1 MEGTMTDDWRRT
13 NDWGV
18 LTRAEIAAA
27 RDAGAL
33 PVLTVGAV
41 EQHADHLPVDTDC
54 LSAYQISLQAA
65 ARCASPHVLVLP
77 SPSFGFSP
85 HHRAWPG
92 TITLS
97 LETFVGLITDVAES
111 LHRTGF
117 KRMLIVNGHGGNQ
130 GPLTS
135 ACTALASRGIE
146 IGYVNYLSPGQKQW
160 LEILPGATRGVAHAC
175 AYETSLQMALR
186 PAEADRIAAKII
198 SLPPR
203 AGPSYAAGNAPDPI
217 RAAGGYF
224 APIFAAG
231 DVGYVGDPAA
241 STVAAGEAMIEATV
255 AALATFFADFAQTQ
269 VRAGAP

>member
-1 MEGTMTDDWRRT
+1 MADEWRRT
-13 NDWGV
+13 HEWGT

-54 LSAYQISLQAA
+54 LSAYQIALRAA
-65 ARCASPHVLVLP
+65 ARCASPHVLILP

-85 HHRAWPG
+85 HHRAWAG

-97 LETFVGLITDVAES
+97 LETFNGLVTDVVES

-135 ACTALASRGIE
+135 TCTALASRGIE
-146 IGYVNYLSPGQKQW
+146 VGYVNYMAPGQKQW
-160 LEILPGATRGVAHAC
+160 LEVLPGATRGVAHAC

-186 PAEADRIAAKII
+186 PAEAERIAAKVA

-203 AGPSYAAGNAPDPI
+203 TGPSYAAGNAPDPI
-217 RAAGGYF
+217 RAGGGYF
-224 APIFAAG
+224 APIFATG

-241 STVAAGEAMIEATV
+241 STVAAGEALIEATV

-269 VRAGAP
+269 LRAGAP

>member
-1 MEGTMTDDWRRT
+1 MTDDWRRT
-13 NDWGV
+13 NEWGT

-41 EQHADHLPVDTDC
+41 EQHSDHLPVDTDS
-54 LSAYQISLQAA
+54 LSAYQIALRAA
-65 ARCASPHVLVLP
+65 ARCEAPHVLVLP
-77 SPSFGFSP
+77 PPSFGFSP

-97 LETFVGLITDVAES
+97 LDTFNGLVVDVIES

-135 ACTALASRGIE
+135 TCTALSSRGIE
-146 IGYVNYLSPGQKQW
+146 VGFVNYMSPGQQQW
-160 LEILPGATRGVAHAC
+160 KEVLPGAMRDVAHAC
-175 AYETSLQMALR
+175 AYETSLQLALR
-186 PAEADRIAAKII
+186 PADADRIAAKIVN
-198 SLPPR
+198 LPPR
-203 AGPSYAAGNAPDPI
+203 LGQPYAAGNAPNPM
-217 RAAGGYF
+217 RAAGAYF
-224 APIFAAG
+224 APVFAAG

-255 AALATFFADFAQTQ
+255 AALATFFADYAQMQ
-269 VRAGAP
+269 LRAGAP

>member
-1 MEGTMTDDWRRT
+1 MTDEWRRT
-13 NDWGV
+13 HDWGT

-41 EQHADHLPVDTDC
+41 EQHSDHLPVDTDC
-54 LSAYQISLQAA
+54 LSAYRIALLAA
-65 ARCASPHVLVLP
+65 ERCASPHVLVLP

-97 LETFVGLITDVAES
+97 LDTFNGLVVDVAES

-135 ACTALASRGIE
+135 TCTALASRGIE
-146 IGYVNYLSPGQKQW
+146 VGYVNYMTPGRNQW
-160 LEILPGATRGVAHAC
+160 LEVLPGATRDVAHAC

-186 PAEADRIAAKII
+186 PAEAERIASRI
-198 SLPPR
+198 SGLPPR
-203 AGPSYAAGNAPDPI
+203 TEQPYAAGNAPDPI
-217 RAAGGYF
+217 RAAGAYF

-255 AALATFFADFAQTQ
+255 SALATFFSDFAQTR

>member
-1 MEGTMTDDWRRT
+1 MTDTWQRT
-13 NDWGV
+13 HDWGS

-27 RDAGAL
+27 RDAGAM

-41 EQHADHLPVDTDC
+41 EQHADHLPVDTDS
-54 LSAYQISLQAA
+54 LSAYQIAMKAA
-65 ARCASPHVLVLP
+65 ARCSSPHVLVLP
-77 SPSFGFSP
+77 APSFGFSP

-117 KRMLIVNGHGGNQ
+117 KRMLVVNGHGGNQ

-146 IGYVNYLSPGQKQW
+146 IGFVNYMSPGLKEW
-160 LEILPGATRGVAHAC
+160 LEVLPGSARGVFHAC

-186 PAEADRIAAKII
+186 PDEADRIAGKIA
-198 SLPPR
+198 SLPAR
-203 AGPSYAAGNAPDPI
+203 VGPSYAAGNSPDPI
-217 RAAGGYF
+217 KAAGAYF

-241 STVAAGEAMIEATV
+241 SSVAAGEAMIEATV
-255 AALATFFADFAQTQ
+255 AALANFFVAFAQTQ
-269 VRAGAP
+269 LRAGAP

>member
-1 MEGTMTDDWRRT
+1 MTETWRRT
-13 NDWGV
+13 HEWGT

-41 EQHADHLPVDTDC
+41 EQHSDHLPVDTDS
-54 LSAYQISLQAA
+54 LSAYQIALRAA
-65 ARCASPHVLVLP
+65 ARCAAPHVLVLP
-77 SPSFGFSP
+77 SPAFGFSP

-97 LETFVGLITDVAES
+97 LETFNGLVTDVIES
-111 LHRTGF
+111 LDRTGF
-117 KRMLIVNGHGGNQ
+117 KRMLIINGHGGNQ

-135 ACTALASRGIE
+135 TCTALASRGIE
-146 IGYVNYLSPGQKQW
+146 VGYVNYMSPGQKQW
-160 LEILPGATRGVAHAC
+160 LEVLPGAIRGVAHAC

-186 PAEADRIAAKII
+186 PMEAERIAAKVAN
-198 SLPPR
+198 LPPR

-217 RAAGGYF
+217 RGAGGYF
-224 APIFAAG
+224 APVFAAG

-255 AALATFFADFAQTQ
+255 AALALFLADFAQTQ
-269 VRAGAP
+269 LRAGTP

>member
-1 MEGTMTDDWRRT
+1 MGT
-13 NDWGV
+13 

-41 EQHADHLPVDTDC
+41 EQHSDHLPVDTIS
-54 LSAYQISLQAA
+54 LSAYQIALRAA

-77 SPSFGFSP
+77 SPAFGFSP

-97 LETFVGLITDVAES
+97 LETFNGLVTDVIES

-117 KRMLIVNGHGGNQ
+117 KRMLIINGHGGNQ

-135 ACTALASRGIE
+135 TCTAMASRGIE
-146 IGYVNYLSPGQKQW
+146 VGFVNYMSPGQKQW
-160 LEILPGATRGVAHAC
+160 LEVLPGVTRGVAHAC

-186 PAEADRIAAKII
+186 PAEAERIAAKVVN
-198 SLPPR
+198 LPPR
-203 AGPSYAAGNAPDPI
+203 TGPSYAAGNAPDRI
-217 RAAGGYF
+217 RAAGGF
-224 APIFAAG
+224 CRDLCCRGCRLRRRSGRLHSGGRGGDDRSHGCCVGIVPGRFCTDPIARRGAVTGRPGHRF
-231 DVGYVGDPAA
+231 
-241 STVAAGEAMIEATV
+241 
-255 AALATFFADFAQTQ
+255 
-269 VRAGAP
+269 VR

>member
-1 MEGTMTDDWRRT
+1 MTDVWRRT
-13 NDWGV
+13 NEWGT

-41 EQHADHLPVDTDC
+41 EQHSDHLPVDTDS
-54 LSAYQISLQAA
+54 LSAYQIALRAA

-77 SPSFGFSP
+77 PPSFGFSP
-85 HHRAWPG
+85 HHRAWAG

-97 LETFVGLITDVAES
+97 LDTFNGLVTDVIES

-135 ACTALASRGIE
+135 TCTALASRGIE
-146 IGYVNYLSPGQKQW
+146 VGYVNYMSPGQKQW
-160 LEILPGATRGVAHAC
+160 LEVLPGATRGVAHAC

-186 PAEADRIAAKII
+186 PAEAERIAAKVAQ
-198 SLPPR
+198 LPPR

-231 DVGYVGDPAA
+231 DIGYVGDPAA
-241 STVAAGEAMIEATV
+241 STLAAGEAMIEATV

-269 VRAGAP
+269 LRAGAP

>member
-1 MEGTMTDDWRRT
+1 MTDTWRRT
-13 NDWGV
+13 HEWGT

-41 EQHADHLPVDTDC
+41 EQHSDHLPVDTDS
-54 LSAYQISLQAA
+54 LSAYQITLRAA
-65 ARCASPHVLVLP
+65 ARCPSPHVLVLP
-77 SPSFGFSP
+77 SPAFGFSP

-92 TITLS
+92 TVTLS
-97 LETFVGLITDVAES
+97 LETFNGLVTDVIES

-117 KRMLIVNGHGGNQ
+117 KRMLIINGHGGNH

-135 ACTALASRGIE
+135 TCTAMASRGIE
-146 IGYVNYLSPGQKQW
+146 VGFVNYMSPGQKQW
-160 LEILPGATRGVAHAC
+160 LAVLPGATRGVAHAC

-186 PAEADRIAAKII
+186 PAEAERIAAKVVN
-198 SLPPR
+198 LPPR
-203 AGPSYAAGNAPDPI
+203 TGPSYAAGNAPDPI

-224 APIFAAG
+224 AAIFAAG

-255 AALATFFADFAQTQ
+255 AALASFLADFAQTQ
-269 VRAGAP
+269 LRVGAP

>member
-1 MEGTMTDDWRRT
+1 MTDTWRRT
-13 NDWGV
+13 NEWGT
-18 LTRAEIAAA
+18 LTRAEIASA

-33 PVLTVGAV
+33 PVLTVGAL
-41 EQHADHLPVDTDC
+41 EQHADHLPVDTDS
-54 LSAYQISLQAA
+54 LSAYQIALRAA
-65 ARCASPHVLVLP
+65 ARCESPHVLVLP
-77 SPSFGFSP
+77 PPSFGFSP

-97 LETFVGLITDVAES
+97 LDTFNGLVLDVMES

-135 ACTALASRGIE
+135 TCTALASRGIE
-146 IGYVNYLSPGQKQW
+146 VAFVNYMAPGRPRWQ
-160 LEILPGATRGVAHAC
+160 EIMPGASRDVAHAC
-175 AYETSLQMALR
+175 AYETSLQLALR
-186 PAEADRIAAKII
+186 PAEAERIAAKVAT
-198 SLPPR
+198 LPPR
-203 AGPSYAAGNAPDPI
+203 LEQPFAAGNAPNPI

-224 APIFAAG
+224 APVFAAD

-255 AALATFFADFAQTQ
+255 AALATFFADYAQMQ
-269 VRAGAP
+269 IRAGAP

>member
-1 MEGTMTDDWRRT
+1 MTDEWRRT
-13 NDWGV
+13 NEWGT

-41 EQHADHLPVDTDC
+41 EQHSDHLPVDTDSV
-54 LSAYQISLQAA
+54 SAYQIALRAA

-77 SPSFGFSP
+77 PPSFGFSP
-85 HHRAWPG
+85 HHRAWAG

-97 LETFVGLITDVAES
+97 LETFNGMVTDVVES

-135 ACTALASRGIE
+135 TCTALASRGIE
-146 IGYVNYLSPGQKQW
+146 VGFVNYMAPGQKQW
-160 LEILPGATRGVAHAC
+160 LEVLPGATRGVAHAC
-175 AYETSLQMALR
+175 AYETSVQLALR
-186 PAEADRIAAKII
+186 PAEVERISAKIVN
-198 SLPPR
+198 LPPR
-203 AGPSYAAGNAPDPI
+203 TGPSYAAGNAPDAI
-217 RAAGGYF
+217 RAGGGYF
-224 APIFAAG
+224 APVFAAG

-241 STVAAGEAMIEATV
+241 STLAAGEALIEATV
-255 AALATFFADFAQTQ
+255 AALATFFTDYAQMRLR
-269 VRAGAP
+269 VGAP

>member
-1 MEGTMTDDWRRT
+1 MEAGMAEDWRRT
-13 NDWGV
+13 NDWGT

-27 RDAGAL
+27 RDAGAM

-41 EQHADHLPVDTDC
+41 EQHSDHLPVDTDT
-54 LSAYQISLQAA
+54 LSAHQISLRAA

-77 SPSFGFSP
+77 PPSFGFSP
-85 HHRAWPG
+85 HHRAWAG

-97 LETFVGLITDVAES
+97 LETFVGLVTDVVDS

-117 KRMLIVNGHGGNQ
+117 RRMLIVNGHGGNQ

-146 IGYVNYLSPGQKQW
+146 VGYVNYMAPGQKQW
-160 LEILPGATRGVAHAC
+160 LELLPGVTRGVAHAC
-175 AYETSLQMALR
+175 AYETSLQLALR
-186 PAEADRIAAKII
+186 PAEAARIAAKVVG
-198 SLPPR
+198 LPPR
-203 AGPSYAAGNAPDPI
+203 VGPSYAAGNAPDPI

-241 STVAAGEAMIEATV
+241 STVTAGEAMIEATV
-255 AALATFFADFAQTQ
+255 AALATFFADFAATQ
-269 VRAGAP
+269 LRAGAP

>member
-1 MEGTMTDDWRRT
+1 MADEWRRT
-13 NDWGV
+13 HEWGT

-27 RDAGAL
+27 RDGGAL

-41 EQHADHLPVDTDC
+41 EQHSDHLPVDTDS
-54 LSAYQISLQAA
+54 LSAYQIALRAA
-65 ARCASPHVLVLP
+65 ARCATPHVLVLP

-85 HHRAWPG
+85 HHRAWAG

-97 LETFVGLITDVAES
+97 LETFNGLVTDVVES
-111 LHRTGF
+111 LYRTGF

-135 ACTALASRGIE
+135 TCTALASRGIE
-146 IGYVNYLSPGQKQW
+146 VGYVNYMAPGQKAW
-160 LEILPGATRGVAHAC
+160 LEVLPGTTRGVAHAC

-186 PAEADRIAAKII
+186 PAEAERIASKVAG
-198 SLPPR
+198 LPPR
-203 AGPSYAAGNAPDPI
+203 TGPSYAAGNAPDPI
-217 RAAGGYF
+217 RAGGGYF

-241 STVAAGEAMIEATV
+241 SSAAAGKALIEATV
-255 AALATFFADFAQTQ
+255 AALATFFADFAQTRL
-269 VRAGAP
+269 RAGAP

>member
-1 MEGTMTDDWRRT
+1 MTDTWRRT
-13 NDWGV
+13 NEWGT

-41 EQHADHLPVDTDC
+41 EQHADHLPVDTDS
-54 LSAYQISLQAA
+54 LSAFQIALRAA

-77 SPSFGFSP
+77 PPSFGFSP

-97 LETFVGLITDVAES
+97 LETFVGLVIDVVES

-117 KRMLIVNGHGGNQ
+117 KRILIVNGHGGNQ

-135 ACTALASRGIE
+135 ACTALAARGVE
-146 IGYVNYLSPGQKQW
+146 VGFVNYMAPGLKKW
-160 LEILPGATRGVAHAC
+160 LEVLPGAARGVFHAC
-175 AYETSLQMALR
+175 AYETSLQLALR
-186 PAEADRIAAKII
+186 PAEVERISAKVAA
-198 SLPPR
+198 LPPR
-203 AGPSYAAGNAPDPI
+203 LDPSYAAGNAPDPI
-217 RAAGGYF
+217 KAAGAYF

-241 STVAAGEAMIEATV
+241 STVAAGEALIEATV
-255 AALATFFADFAQTQ
+255 AALAGFFSDFASVQL
-269 VRAGAP
+269 RAGAP